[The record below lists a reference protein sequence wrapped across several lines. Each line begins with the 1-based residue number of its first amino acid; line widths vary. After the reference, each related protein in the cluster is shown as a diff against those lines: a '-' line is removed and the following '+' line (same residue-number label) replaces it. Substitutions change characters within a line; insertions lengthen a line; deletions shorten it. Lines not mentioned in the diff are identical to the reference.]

1 MSPVPLTAPA
11 AERNKDPILAVL
23 WRVLPGTG
31 LVLEIA
37 SGTGQHVV
45 HFAQALS
52 TLTWQ
57 PSDPDPEMRASIA
70 AWIAE
75 TGLTNV
81 RQPLAIEV
89 REEVWPVE
97 RADAILAIN
106 MVHISPWKATLG
118 LMRGAGLLLPPGGVM
133 VLYGPYKQQGR
144 HTAPSNEA
152 FDAHLRASNVEWG
165 VRHLEAV
172 EDVARLQGLGLEE
185 VIEMPANN
193 LTVVFRRI
201 DSALGSNAAP
211 PAHSPSQ
218 RR

>member
-1 MSPVPLTAPA
+1 
-11 AERNKDPILAVL
+11 
-23 WRVLPGTG
+23 
-31 LVLEIA
+31 VLEIA

-45 HFAQALS
+45 HFAHALS

-118 LMRGAGLLLPPGGVM
+118 LMRGAGLLLSPGGVL
-133 VLYGPYKQQGR
+133 VLYGPYKRQGR

-152 FDAHLRASNVEWG
+152 FDTHLRASNAEWG
-165 VRHLEAV
+165 VRHLEGV

-201 DSALGSNAAP
+201 NSALGSNAAP